1 MFFLIAAKGYRRRA
15 FNALSLRRLLNNCT
29 VEFMVTVTDVEKVA
43 LDLSTPD
50 RLVLI
55 SNLLQSLPPVLNDE
69 DKGVAEAL
77 RRDAEM
83 DEDTRAGLT
92 LEEFEKEIER
102 NRRGK

>member
-1 MFFLIAAKGYRRRA
+1 MMRTREL
-15 FNALSLRRLLNNCT
+15 
-29 VEFMVTVTDVEKVA
+29 
-43 LDLSTPD
+43 
-50 RLVLI
+50 
-55 SNLLQSLPPVLNDE
+55 
-69 DKGVAEAL
+69 L

>member
-1 MFFLIAAKGYRRRA
+1 
-15 FNALSLRRLLNNCT
+15 
-29 VEFMVTVTDVEKVA
+29 MVTVTDVEKVA
-43 LDLSTPD
+43 LDLSIPD